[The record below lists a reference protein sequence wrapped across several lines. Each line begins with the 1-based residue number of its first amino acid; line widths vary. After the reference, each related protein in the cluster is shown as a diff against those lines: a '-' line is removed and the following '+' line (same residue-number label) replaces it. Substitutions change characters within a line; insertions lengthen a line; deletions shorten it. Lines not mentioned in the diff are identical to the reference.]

1 MEPNLC
7 ERCILVVKLE
17 LTVEKSLLNLIIGWS
32 HYIFEALS
40 IRSDWRF
47 WLSIHSDRDFKLKK
61 QHFSLEALPSWLLKA
76 KSCFYKDFCH
86 ALALQSGL
94 SGPRQHIR
102 ARKVLLTEV
111 HVFQI
116 RKLRFPRYREY
127 LWILPSAPENFW
139 GGESRV
145 CQPFLCFLAFSRAE
159 WERHSPFFSFWNDLV
174 LFSLTLLTF

>member
-94 SGPRQHIR
+94 SGPRQHIC

-116 RKLRFPRYREY
+116 RKLWFPRYREY
-127 LWILPSAPENFW
+127 LWILPSAPENFL

-145 CQPFLCFLAFSRAE
+145 CQLFLCFLAFSRAE